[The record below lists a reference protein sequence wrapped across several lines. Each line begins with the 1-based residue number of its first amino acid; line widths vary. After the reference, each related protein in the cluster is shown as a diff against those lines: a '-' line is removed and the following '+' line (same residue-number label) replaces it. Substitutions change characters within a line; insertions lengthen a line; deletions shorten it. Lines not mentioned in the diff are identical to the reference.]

1 MNKERIKQIAS
12 FLYGII
18 VFMMGMFLVVF
29 SINTLYNFIV
39 YLELWD
45 TPLTIFI
52 IPIFLLVLGIC
63 VMINLYDYGIYV
75 NRGNRGNRKEYITI
89 GLFFFILLLPFVFS
103 DIIFINRLFV
113 ALSLIISVF
122 SFIGD

>member
-1 MNKERIKQIAS
+1 MNKERINQIAS
-12 FLYGII
+12 VLYGII

-63 VMINLYDYGIYV
+63 VIINLFDCGVYV
-75 NRGNRGNRKEYITI
+75 NRGNRKKYITI
-89 GLFFFILLLPFVFS
+89 GLFFLILLLPFVFS

-113 ALSLIISVF
+113 ALSLTISVF

>member
-52 IPIFLLVLGIC
+52 IPIFLLVMGIC
-63 VMINLYDYGIYV
+63 VIINLYDCGIYV
-75 NRGNRGNRKEYITI
+75 NRGNRKEYIII
-89 GLFFFILLLPFVFS
+89 GLFFLILLLPFVFS

>member
-1 MNKERIKQIAS
+1 MNKERIEQIAS

-63 VMINLYDYGIYV
+63 VMINLYDCGIYV
-75 NRGNRGNRKEYITI
+75 NRGNRKKYITI
-89 GLFFFILLLPFVFS
+89 GLFFLILLLPFVFS